1 MVDVLRKNETN
12 MGIQYSQSTKDDW
25 AWFIPRYGQT
35 AWKSMRAHRKN
46 LTSIEEVQA
55 NLEKQ
60 IERFCDPNGL
70 ENIAY
75 VARDEKGDPVGF
87 IWLIESTSGFT
98 AAAFAW
104 IMCIYVE
111 ADARGKGI
119 GRKLMELGEQWAQE
133 RGLIDIILNVSD
145 ENEVAIGLYES
156 MGFEIETKR
165 YIKKLK

>member
-1 MVDVLRKNETN
+1 MS
-12 MGIQYSQSTKDDW
+12 IQYSQPSKDDW
-25 AWFIPRYGQT
+25 AWFIPKYGQT
-35 AWKSMRAHRKN
+35 AWESMHSHRKN

-60 IERFCDPNGL
+60 IERFRGPDGL

-75 VARDEKGDPVGF
+75 VARNEDGEPVGF

-111 ADARGKGI
+111 AGFRGKGI
-119 GRKLMELGEQWAQE
+119 GRKLMELGEKWARE
-133 RGLIDIILNVSD
+133 RDLIDIILNVSN
-145 ENEVAIGLYES
+145 ENEVAIRLYES
-156 MGFEIETKR
+156 MGFAVETRR
-165 YIKKLK
+165 YIKNLDVTATR

>member
-1 MVDVLRKNETN
+1 MS
-12 MGIQYSQSTKDDW
+12 IQYSQPTKDDW
-25 AWFIPRYGQT
+25 AWFIPKYGQT
-35 AWKSMRAHRKN
+35 AWESMRPHRKK

-60 IERFCDPNGL
+60 IERFRGPDGL

-75 VARDEKGDPVGF
+75 VARSEDGESVGF

-111 ADARGKGI
+111 ASFRGKGI
-119 GRKLMELGEQWAQE
+119 GRKLMELGEKWARE
-133 RGLIDIILNVSD
+133 RDLIDIILNVSN
-145 ENEVAIGLYES
+145 ENEVAIRLYES
-156 MGFEIETKR
+156 MGFEIETRR
-165 YIKKLK
+165 YIKKLDATATRE